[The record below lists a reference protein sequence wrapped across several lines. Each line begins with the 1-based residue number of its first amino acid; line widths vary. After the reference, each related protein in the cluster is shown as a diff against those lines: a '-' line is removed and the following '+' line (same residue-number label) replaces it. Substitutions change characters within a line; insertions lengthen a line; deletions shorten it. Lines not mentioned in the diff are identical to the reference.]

1 MRLPLAALLLSVL
14 AAPVSAKTPVTI
26 AAFSNT
32 FLASEAHY
40 RELGEALA
48 TAPGAPFDVRLLI
61 RGELGADED
70 HFNALRRGRVQV
82 VGVSYASVSTAVPEF
97 TVLNAPFLFDG
108 WEETDFVF
116 DNFLIPLL
124 NELLAAGGLH
134 GIRTYGMVWY
144 GFYGRTPV
152 VEPADVQNMRFR
164 ALIDRSSQLTAAEL
178 NGDMIQIAAT
188 EIVTALQTGLVD
200 GGETNELIYAMTGI
214 DREAPHWTASR
225 HTPSMV
231 AVISTK
237 KWWDSL
243 TAEQQNL
250 VDTGYPPAAR
260 ARAGIRADGER
271 LLARAAENGATL
283 HALSPEARARWVAA
297 TLPVHRKLVDAAGGR
312 AHELYDRALEG
323 KRAFAARQR

>member
-1 MRLPLAALLLSVL
+1 MRLPVAAFLLGFV
-14 AAPVSAKTPVTI
+14 AAPALAKAPVTI

-32 FLASEAHY
+32 YLSSESHYRALGDALAS
-40 RELGEALA
+40 
-48 TAPGAPFDVRLLI
+48 APGAPFDVRLLI

-108 WEETDFVF
+108 WDETDFVF
-116 DNFLIPLL
+116 DNFLIPFL
-124 NELLAAGGLH
+124 NELLSAAGLH

-144 GFYGRTPV
+144 GFYGRAPV
-152 VEPADVQNMRFR
+152 LEPSDVRNMRFR
-164 ALIDRSSQLTAAEL
+164 ALIDASSQLTAAEL
-178 NGDMIQIAAT
+178 KGDMIQIAAT

-243 TAEQQNL
+243 TPDQQRL
-250 VDTGYPPAAR
+250 VDTGYPPAAH

-271 LLARAAENGATL
+271 LLARAADNGATI
-283 HALSPEARARWVAA
+283 HELSAAARARWVAA
-297 TLPVHRKLVDAAGGR
+297 TLPVHRKLVEAAGGR
-312 AHELYDRALEG
+312 AQELYDLALAG
-323 KRAFAARQR
+323 KKAFAARRR